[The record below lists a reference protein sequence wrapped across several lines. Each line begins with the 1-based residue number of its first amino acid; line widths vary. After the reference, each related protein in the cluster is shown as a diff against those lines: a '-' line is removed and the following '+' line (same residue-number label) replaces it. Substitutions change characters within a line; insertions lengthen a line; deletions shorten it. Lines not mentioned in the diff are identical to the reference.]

1 MKKIALLLISVL
13 MVCLLAGCGDASGK
27 LSDGNKVLFQ
37 VGKNKVTK
45 NDFYKVM
52 RDYDAGDFIVKQAA
66 KFIVNQEIETTDQ
79 IKADAKKQFEE
90 TIAEYDDL
98 KTALE
103 KLGYES
109 EEELMEDV
117 IDSVKSDLLIDKY
130 IEDNWDNLVSQYAPL
145 KIRVMTFTQADNGDD
160 FKTTAANALNEI
172 KAGETFSAVA
182 DKYMKKDSD
191 AYKLTAESL
200 YVTTSS
206 GYDTVVKD
214 YLKEVTTPGLSEV
227 LTNSAG
233 TVAYIVQVTNN
244 NISQLRDDFITHL
257 KGISTI
263 STEMYGFY
271 LKKHNFTLYDIDLY
285 NIIKENYQS
294 YLVQD

>member
-1 MKKIALLLISVL
+1 MKRLTVLILSVL
-13 MVCLLAGCGDASGK
+13 MVCLMAGCGNASGK

-52 RDYDAGDFIVKQAA
+52 RDYDAGDFIIKQAA
-66 KFIVNQEIETTDQ
+66 KAVVNAEMETTDQ
-79 IKADAKKQFEE
+79 IKADAKKQFDE

-117 IDSVKSDLLIDKY
+117 IDSVKADLLIDKY
-130 IEDNWDNLVSQYAPL
+130 IEENWDNLVSKYAPL
-145 KIRVMTFTQADNGDD
+145 KIRVLTLTQADNGDD
-160 FKTTAANALNEI
+160 FKATAANALADL
-172 KAGETFSAVA
+172 KAGETFDAVA
-182 DKYMKKDSD
+182 GKYMDEKSD
-191 AYKLTAESL
+191 AYKQTRESL

-206 GYDTVVKD
+206 GYDNVVKD

-233 TVAYIVQVTNN
+233 TVAYVVQVTNN
-244 NISQLRDDFITHL
+244 NISQLKDEFTAHL
-257 KGISTI
+257 KGLSTI
-263 STEMYGFY
+263 SEEMYSFY

-285 NIIKENYQS
+285 NIIKQNYQS